1 MFMGYLG
8 WPGTPFW
15 SGHLGRPGTKIG
27 PLGRAWAVGQ
37 ARSPGQPDTVAQ
49 RAKLGPARSDRAG
62 TGGPFAHL
70 YLHWSTSSPVPTIS
84 DKKSRPLAKKS
95 AAIHFALL

>member
-49 RAKLGPARSDRAG
+49 RAKLGPARSSRAWPGPGPGRAG

-84 DKKSRPLAKKS
+84 DKKVVL
-95 AAIHFALL
+95 